1 MNAKQ
6 AREIMAASV
15 AHEPTA
21 GAFQEA
27 IADRYSN
34 SARQEFEVY
43 VRGEHGLG
51 ISQGHLK
58 APDAPR
64 GVKFSPAAFAEPI
77 ASALKAF
84 HALAPI
90 AEVRFAPKGRWT
102 LILQRPLP
110 WPLFLRCDVSAVF
123 APRAAWL
130 TLILR
135 DAPVTALE
143 FDGEALCV
151 WCAE

>member
-6 AREIMAASV
+6 VREIMAASV
-15 AHEPTA
+15 AHDPAAAILQSAITA
-21 GAFQEA
+21 KYPDSPG
-27 IADRYSN
+27 
-34 SARQEFEVY
+34 QEFEVY

-51 ISQGHLK
+51 VGERRRK
-58 APDAPR
+58 AR
-64 GVKFSPAAFAEPI
+64 GARFSPAAFAEPI
-77 ASALKAF
+77 ASALKVF

-90 AEVRFAPKGRWT
+90 AEVQFAPKGRWT
-102 LILQRPLP
+102 LILARPLP
-110 WPLFLRCDVSAVF
+110 WPLFLRCDVAAAF

-143 FDGEALCV
+143 FDGEALCA
-151 WCAE
+151 WCGE